1 MDGKGP
7 KPQRFARVV
16 MATTSA
22 VMEYKVGPIDDLLY
36 GSISELVPAGAI
48 PYSKRPGF
56 EETHFINDFYSKV
69 VKEIGAKLLVEA
81 FGMIWPDLEKSGGY
95 VPGRGYATFLPRN
108 DPLAPA
114 GTRRVRI
121 KSAFQAPAPSR
132 PDAQWLYPLPLDME
146 VNITSWNVS
155 EWQLNHIT
163 FCNQGPF
170 SSPQSLLKA
179 YSEGKIK
186 VCQPNF
192 STEGRWDTPQRE
204 SPQVGRRIETPFSGV
219 RWGDWSFSVTQR
231 PSTGIAVTDIRF
243 RGERVVYEPLGAK
256 GSFLVAS

>member
-1 MDGKGP
+1 MPGK
-7 KPQRFARVV
+7 
-16 MATTSA
+16 
-22 VMEYKVGPIDDLLY
+22 
-36 GSISELVPAGAI
+36 
-48 PYSKRPGF
+48 
-56 EETHFINDFYSKV
+56 
-69 VKEIGAKLLVEA
+69 
-81 FGMIWPDLEKSGGY
+81 
-95 VPGRGYATFLPRN
+95 GYATFLPRN

-155 EWQLNHIT
+155 EWELNHIT

-179 YSEGKIK
+179 HAQGKVK

-204 SPQVGRRIETPFSGV
+204 SPQVGGRIETPFSGV
-219 RWGDWSFSVTQR
+219 RWGDWTFSVTQR

-243 RGERVVYEPLGAK
+243 RGERVVYELALMDAQAIYAGSLRDQFMRLSLSNPFRFLDPMAVRYSDSAYTMSQWSTSLEPGVDCPDRATYVSAVNWMGANYM
-256 GSFLVAS
+256 VEEPDPRTP